1 MPAARP
7 GRERGRRERAS
18 PAQLRTGDVFGE
30 TAFLPGAP
38 RSTDVYAVGEGA
50 RVLSLSESQIRTVI
64 DSDPETAARPLLNI
78 AKMLC
83 VRLLNAPR

>member
-1 MPAARP
+1 M
-7 GRERGRRERAS
+7 
-18 PAQLRTGDVFGE
+18 
-30 TAFLPGAP
+30 
-38 RSTDVYAVGEGA
+38 GEGA